1 MSNSQ
6 YKRMTG
12 ARAWLAAVG
21 LVSASVRPLASGP
34 ATANAGSVS
43 LPTAPEMLETEQLAV
58 LAEVQTPEE
67 ISEVVAEAGPEQWVQ
82 LYVDSD
88 TFEYKAAVLLEKPP
102 VPAEAPADQKPSANP
117 EITPYA
123 VSVCGSG
130 VPQRAPSPLM
140 LHRTGTTIGAGAGR
154 GRGASAAGISSPT
167 TQETGPMLA
176 QTPPRCSVFPP
187 IRWPHLSERS
197 LWDTSSFPSRS

>member
-21 LVSASVRPLASGP
+21 LVSASVLLASGP

-130 VPQRAPSPLM
+130 VPARAVTTHVAPDRNYNWCGSGSWSGSLGGWYIFTNYTGNWAYAGSNSSSVLSIPAYTVATLERAIPL
-140 LHRTGTTIGAGAGR
+140 GYV
-154 GRGASAAGISSPT
+154 
-167 TQETGPMLA
+167 Q
-176 QTPPRCSVFPP
+176 
-187 IRWPHLSERS
+187 LS
-197 LWDTSSFPSRS
+197 